1 MKHNKI
7 FKIFISSL
15 AIMACGLAIGVS
27 FKNGNNPE
35 KTEAYYSPSKTYTN
49 GDADTYYSSIS
60 DTAEGD
66 TLLSALRSLNLSK
79 RQSTVGYGS
88 MGTSATSS
96 AYIYTDYDPDYTQ
109 TDSNGQTYGT
119 RVLSFYSGTSTTS
132 WNREH
137 VWPNS
142 RGGGSG
148 GKAGSP
154 YPDADIFMPRPTI
167 TTENSD
173 RGNSVYY
180 EGMATSQ
187 SGWDPV
193 TAFGEDGCYQGKNI
207 RGECA
212 RIIFYCMTVNSNL
225 TLNDSTSN
233 DGTNMGKISDL
244 IKWNLEY
251 PVNER
256 EKNRNEGGEYLQG
269 NRNAFVD
276 HPEYACKIW
285 GNYNE
290 TTKALCAASTSA
302 PTTLTMSPTS
312 ASIAVGGTTTLSV
325 TADTGSSSVTWSTSN
340 SSVATVSSGV
350 VKGVG
355 AGTCTITA
363 TSTVDTS
370 VKCTATITVKAISSI
385 SISGTPN
392 KTSYY
397 SGDSF
402 APAGLTVTGHFSDGT
417 TTTIDVSDCTWTPNP
432 LTEGITSVTCTYSGK
447 TATYTGITVSK
458 ATGYTLV
465 TDASSLAAGDKILIG
480 YKSSGVVAGTLS
492 DEYLSSVSATYN
504 DTTIESKP
512 DSAVEFTLGGS
523 SGAWTLANSSGQLL
537 GATKVKNLAWDSGT
551 TTWTISIATSGTATI
566 TNGTSSYGI
575 LEYNTNSPRFNTY
588 SSGQKNP
595 EIYRKS
601 TDDADPVS
609 VTGVSLDQTSLSIV
623 EGKTSTLTAT
633 ITPSDATNKNVTWS
647 SSNENIAT
655 VSNGVVTAVKE
666 GNTTITVTT
675 ADGSYTATCAVTVKA
690 APTLSSISISG
701 TASKTSYF
709 DGDTFDASGLTVTAT
724 YSDGST
730 SDVTS
735 SVTWTPSPLT
745 SGTTSVTATY
755 NGKTATYTGITV
767 SSVTA
772 VSISLSGYTT
782 KYNLNGAFS
791 FDGTCTVTYNN
802 GETATVTPTS
812 VSSPDMSSA
821 GNKVVTVTY
830 GSLSATYTIT
840 VTETTID
847 NTIKKLY
854 DYTSATNLS
863 GNTFY
868 GTFMGYTTRTSSST
882 TYYDIYL
889 ANGEYG
895 IIVYGLSSSLATTI
909 QGYTA
914 GETCLSVTGGYLN
927 IYKNL
932 YEVCCYY
939 NKNSYSITLTELT
952 TTEAQNNIEHV
963 VSYTITGDEDASTA
977 TTQKTASR
985 PAIVAGTV
993 ASVSGTISSSND
1005 TTVTITTA
1013 SNKTVTVFIKYGSD
1027 LDYDTLASKLV
1038 VGNEVS
1044 LKGFSSIYS
1053 TTYQLVLPTVIEQS
1067 ESYTAESFASD
1078 LLSLTTDICASSTS
1092 KASDLSKVW
1101 LTLEQEKY
1109 TQLLVAQRTILGNA
1123 TANESGSTIEQAMA
1137 RYDYIVAKYN
1147 LNDFIGRNISSSS
1160 NNIINLNNSTTTI
1173 VVPSIMIISLTGL
1186 VALGFYLFRKKKN
1199 N

>member
-7 FKIFISSL
+7 FKISLSSL
-15 AIMACGLAIGVS
+15 AIVACGLAIGAS
-27 FKNGNNPE
+27 FKNGINPE
-35 KTEAYYSPSKTYTN
+35 KTEAYYTPSTTYTT
-49 GDADTYYSSIS
+49 GDADIYYDSIS

-66 TLLSALRSLNLSK
+66 TLLSALRTLNLSK
-79 RQSTVGYGS
+79 RQKTVGYSS
-88 MGTSATSS
+88 MGTSPSSS
-96 AYIYTDYDPDYTQ
+96 AYIYTDYDPNYAK

-119 RVLSFYSGTSTTS
+119 QILSFYSGTSTTS

-148 GKAGSP
+148 GDAGLP

-167 TTENSD
+167 TAENSN

-180 EGMATSQ
+180 EGMAHS
-187 SGWDPV
+187 SNGWDPV
-193 TAFGEDGCYQGKNI
+193 TAFGEEGCYQGKNI

-225 TLNDSTSN
+225 TLSDSTSN
-233 DGTNMGKISDL
+233 DGTNMGKLSDL

-256 EKNRNEGGEYLQG
+256 ETRRNEGGEYLQG

-285 GNYNE
+285 GDYNE
-290 TTKALCAASTSA
+290 TTKALCAASTGA
-302 PTTLTMSPTS
+302 PTTLTMSPSS
-312 ASIAVGGTTTLSV
+312 ASIAVGGSITLSV

-350 VKGVG
+350 VKGVS

-370 VKCTATITVKAISSI
+370 IKCTATITVKAISSI

-397 SGDSF
+397 SGDTF
-402 APAGLTVTGHFSDGT
+402 APAGLTVTGNFSDGT

-432 LTEGITSVTCTYSGK
+432 LTEGLTSVTCTYSGK

-480 YKSSGVVAGTLS
+480 YKSGNVVAGTLS
-492 DEYLSSVSATYN
+492 NSVLSEISVTYSDN
-504 DTTIESKP
+504 IIETKP

-523 SGAWTLANSSGQLL
+523 SGAWTLADNSGQLL
-537 GATKVKNLAWDSGT
+537 GASAEKKLAWDSGT
-551 TTWTISIATSGTATI
+551 TTWTISIATGGSATI
-566 TNGTSSYGI
+566 KNTNDSYGTI
-575 LEYNTNSPRFNTY
+575 RYNSSADRFTTY
-588 SSGQKNP
+588 TSTSLSLP

-601 TDDADPVS
+601 ADDVDPVS
-609 VTGVSLDQTSLSIV
+609 VTGVSLDQTSLSII
-623 EGKTSTLTAT
+623 EGKTGTLTAT
-633 ITPSDATNKNVTWS
+633 VAPSDATDKSLTWT
-647 SSNENIAT
+647 SSNESIAT

-666 GNTTITVTT
+666 GTATITVTT
-675 ADGSYTATCAVTVKA
+675 TDGSYTASCAVTVKA
-690 APTLSSISISG
+690 APTLSSIAISG
-701 TASKTSYF
+701 TASKTSYY
-709 DGDTFDASGLTVTAT
+709 DGDSFDTTGLTVTAT

-735 SVTWTPSPLT
+735 SVTWSPSPLT

-767 SSVTA
+767 SSITA
-772 VSISLSGYTT
+772 ISISLSGYTT
-782 KYNLNGAFS
+782 KYNLNGSFS

-812 VSSPDMSSA
+812 VSSPDMSTA

-840 VTETTID
+840 VTETTIE

-854 DYTSATNLS
+854 DYTAAASLK

-868 GTFMGYTTRTSSST
+868 GKYMGYTTRTKSST
-882 TYYDIYL
+882 TYYDIYV

-895 IIVYGLSSSLATTI
+895 MLVYDLPSSMASTI
-909 QGYTA
+909 KGYTV
-914 GETCLSVTGGYLN
+914 GETCLSVNGGYLN
-927 IYKNL
+927 IYNKL
-932 YEVCCYY
+932 YEVTY
-939 NKNSYSITLTELT
+939 KSSYTITLTELS

-963 VSYTITGDEDASTA
+963 ISYTITGDEDTSTA
-977 TTQKTASR
+977 ATQKTASR
-985 PAIVAGTV
+985 PSIVAGTV
-993 ASVSGTISSSND
+993 ASVSDTISSSND
-1005 TTVTITTA
+1005 STVTITTA
-1013 SNKTVTVFIKYGSD
+1013 NSKTVTVFVKYGSN

-1044 LKGFSSIYS
+1044 LKGFSSIHN
-1053 TTYQLVLPTVIEQS
+1053 TAYQLVLPTVVEQS

-1078 LLSLTTDICASSTS
+1078 LLSLTADICSSSTS

-1109 TQLLVAQRTILGNA
+1109 TQLLIVQRTILTNA
-1123 TANESGSTIEQAMA
+1123 TANESGSTVEQAMA

-1147 LNDFIGRNISSSS
+1147 LNDFIGRNPSSSS
-1160 NNIINLNNSTTTI
+1160 NSIISLNNSTTTI
-1173 VVPSIMIISLTGL
+1173 IVAAVMIISLTGL
-1186 VALGFYLFRKKKN
+1186 VSLGFYLFRKRRIIK
-1199 N
+1199 